1 MDLNHV
7 VYVIKRPDIT
17 GDLRKYIGVSSYSEK
32 YNPNKRWEAHKV
44 GNTRVGRFIRK
55 YSDVYM
61 EIIHE
66 NLTREQAYVLE
77 SELVPKEPAKRKSLM
92 LLNNK
97 GGGIMPPSY
106 QELDE
111 QTVVIISEKLK
122 LALKKHY
129 SCVENRE
136 KRRKEMLTYYS
147 NRPDLK
153 AIISKR
159 QREYMLSKKIN
170 YILLSPKNEIFTQ
183 DNMCLSDLADK
194 HNIALTNLC
203 KVISGKIKSIK
214 GWRLPENLQYECPK
228 VNPTYLLDKEGNTY
242 HVENLYEFCKK
253 YNLDYSYLRKMIK
266 ASEGNQKYFKYKSHK
281 GWVVCVNQSNCQ
293 TK

>member
-1 MDLNHV
+1 MNLNHV
-7 VYVIKRPDIT
+7 IYVIKRPDVT

-32 YNPNKRWEAHKV
+32 HNPNKRWQTHKA

-61 EIIHE
+61 ELIHE
-66 NLTREQAYVLE
+66 NLTKEQAYILE
-77 SELVPKEPAKRKSLM
+77 LELVPKDPAKRKSLM

-111 QTVVIISEKLK
+111 QTVSKKLEKLK

-136 KRRKEMLTYYS
+136 KRRKEMLIYHS
-147 NRPDLK
+147 NRPELK
-153 AIISKR
+153 DIISKR
-159 QREYMLSKKIN
+159 QREYMLSKKRN
-170 YILLSPKNEIFTQ
+170 YVLLSPKNEIFTQ
-183 DNMCLSDLADK
+183 DDMCLSDLADK
-194 HNIALTNLC
+194 YNVALTNLC

-214 GWRLPENLQYECPK
+214 GWRLPENISYTCPK
-228 VNPTYLLDKEGNTY
+228 LKSIKLINKEGQ
-242 HVENLYEFCKK
+242 VYEIHKLFSFCKEQS
-253 YNLDYSYLRKMIK
+253 LDYSYIRKMIK

-281 GWVVCVNQSNCQ
+281 GWVVCINQSNCQ